1 MNAPDVVVRPE
12 SGKISAFGRPAG
24 AAGEGFHDV
33 YYRRDAVEFWDG
45 EQPPPAAADAV
56 IERVGVAGAGT
67 MGAGIAQLACLG
79 GYETLL
85 HDPDAEALERG
96 IERLRAD
103 LGRGAERGRWTEA
116 EAEAGAARVLP
127 ARRARRPR
135 WL

>member
-1 MNAPDVVVRPE
+1 
-12 SGKISAFGRPAG
+12 
-24 AAGEGFHDV
+24 
-33 YYRRDAVEFWDG
+33 
-45 EQPPPAAADAV
+45 
-56 IERVGVAGAGT
+56 

-116 EAEAGAARVLP
+116 EAEAGGRAGAPRG
-127 ARRARRPR
+127 RARRPR